1 MSNTL
6 EILKKAILL
15 ERRGKSFYSQV
26 AQQTNNPDVRNIF
39 ETMASEEGLHED
51 YLSRQYL
58 SYQKEGRFE
67 AVDLPKD
74 EDDGIANLVLS
85 DDLKKSIEA
94 ASFEAAA
101 ISAAID
107 METKAIKVY
116 EAQAEA
122 TTDPQEKE
130 LYQWLA
136 DWEKTHHKI
145 LFELDEDLK
154 HRIWN
159 DNQFWP
165 F

>member
-1 MSNTL
+1 MSKTL
-6 EILKKAILL
+6 DILKQAILL
-15 ERRGKSFYSQV
+15 ERRGKAFYTQV
-26 AQQTNNPDVRNIF
+26 AKQTDNADVQHIF
-39 ETMASEEGLHED
+39 EIMAKEEVLHEKF
-51 YLSRQYL
+51 LSNQYKA
-58 SYQKEGRFE
+58 YEKEGKF
-67 AVDLPKD
+67 ADVDLPKE

-85 DDLKKSIEA
+85 KDMKASIEA

-116 EAQAEA
+116 ADQAEA
-122 TTDPQEKE
+122 ATDPKEKA
-130 LYQWLA
+130 LYEWLS

-154 HRIWN
+154 QRVWN
-159 DNQFWP
+159 DNHFWP

>member
-1 MSNTL
+1 MSETL
-6 EILKKAILL
+6 DILKQAILL
-15 ERRGKSFYSQV
+15 ERRGKAFYTQV
-26 AQQTNNPDVRNIF
+26 AKQTDNPDVQYIF
-39 ETMASEEGLHED
+39 EIMAKEEVLHEKF
-51 YLSRQYL
+51 LSNQYKA
-58 SYQKEGRFE
+58 YEKDGKFV
-67 AVDLPKD
+67 AVDLPKE

-85 DDLKKSIEA
+85 KDMKASIEA

-116 EAQAEA
+116 ADQAEA
-122 TTDPQEKE
+122 ATDPKEKA
-130 LYQWLA
+130 LYEWLS

-154 HRIWN
+154 QRVWN
-159 DNQFWP
+159 DNHFWP

>member
-1 MSNTL
+1 MSKTL
-6 EILKKAILL
+6 DILKQAILL
-15 ERRGKSFYSQV
+15 ERRGKAFYTQV
-26 AQQTNNPDVRNIF
+26 AKQTDNADVQHIF
-39 ETMASEEGLHED
+39 EIMAKEEVLHEKF
-51 YLSRQYL
+51 LSNQYKA
-58 SYQKEGRFE
+58 YEKEGKF
-67 AVDLPKD
+67 ADVDLPKE

-85 DDLKKSIEA
+85 KDMKASIEA

-116 EAQAEA
+116 ADQAEVA
-122 TTDPQEKE
+122 TDPKEKA
-130 LYQWLA
+130 LYEWLS

-154 HRIWN
+154 QRVWN
-159 DNQFWP
+159 DNHFWP